1 RMDSSP
7 PQKTTPMLQVWQQDA
22 NELGLPENVQKGV
35 IFLIALGMRVDP
47 AFETPEAFL
56 RPLLRLK
63 GFVFTL

>member
-1 RMDSSP
+1 
-7 PQKTTPMLQVWQQDA
+7 MLQVWQQDA